1 MTDTA
6 STEKISPLRLRMLED
21 MRLRQLGRAC
31 QTNYVRAVK
40 KFAAFLG
47 RSPATATAEDIRR
60 FQLHQSETGVQPPTF
75 NGTVSALRFL
85 FTVTMNRPDLSRHL
99 TIVRAPRKLPAVMS
113 PAEVGRLIECAPG
126 PGLKYQALFSVT
138 YGAGLRVSEAVS
150 LKLCDIDSTRQTIRI
165 EQGKGRRDR
174 YAMLSPYML
183 ELLRGYWCEARP
195 QAWLFSGQNPV
206 NHLTARQFTRAF
218 QAAAAG
224 AGIGKKVSP
233 HTLRHSFATHLLEQN
248 TDIRVIQV
256 LLGHAKLETTA
267 LYAQVANRT
276 LRDVVSPLE
285 HIANKKKQTKKKR
298 SG

>member
-1 MTDTA
+1 MTDTL
-6 STEKISPLRLRMLED
+6 TPEKISPLRVRMLED

-31 QTNYVRAVK
+31 QMNYVRAVK

-47 RSPATATAEDIRR
+47 RSPETATAEDVRR

-85 FTVTMNRPDLSRHL
+85 FTTTMDRPDLARHL
-99 TIVRAPRKLPAVMS
+99 QIVRAPRKLPVVMS
-113 PAEVGRLIECAPG
+113 PEEVGRLIECAPG

-150 LKLCDIDSTRQTIRI
+150 LKLSDIDGDRKSIRI

-174 YAMLSPYML
+174 YAMLSPSML
-183 ELLRGYWCEARP
+183 ELLRAYWCEARP
-195 QAWLFSGQNPV
+195 QAWLFDGQNPV
-206 NHLTARQFTRAF
+206 NHLTARQFSRVF
-218 QAAAAG
+218 HMAAAA
-224 AGIGKKVSP
+224 AQIDKKISP

-248 TDIRVIQV
+248 TDIRIIQV

-285 HIANKKKQTKKKR
+285 HIAGKTKAKKKR